1 MSPVEDAAGFDWAP
15 RRRMLANGM
24 ARKFTLDFLKTEAA
38 AGLILAAAALIAV
51 AIANSPWRE
60 AYFAFVKSPFTL
72 QLGGFEETKSVLKWT
87 KDGLMAVFFFVV
99 GLEIKYEVLKGEL
112 SNPRKLAMPVFA
124 AVGGML
130 APALVFLA
138 LNLGEGGHPNG
149 WPIPT
154 ATDIAFA
161 LAALAIAAPRL
172 PPSLRVFLLTL
183 AIADDLGAV
192 ALIAVLFTSDLN
204 LAALAGAGVGI
215 AVMVWMGR
223 WKQVPAL
230 LFAAVFLVVWAF
242 TLKSGVNT
250 SLAGVAAALTVPIAA
265 GGAGEEGRL
274 KRYMH
279 ALHPYVAYGI
289 LPFFAFVAAGFAFD
303 AFPAAGILAPLPL
316 GIAAGL
322 VLGKP
327 IGVFGA
333 AALASALKLGQR
345 PSGSSWL
352 ELLGVAMLCGVGFT
366 MSLFIGGLAF
376 HDDTTAAEVQLG
388 VVAGSILSVIAAVLT
403 LKLAQFLRN
412 RQ

>member
-1 MSPVEDAAGFDWAP
+1 MT
-15 RRRMLANGM
+15 RR
-24 ARKFTLDFLKTEAA
+24 FTLDFLKTEAA
-38 AGLILAAAALIAV
+38 SGLILAAAAVVAV
-51 AIANSPWRE
+51 ILANSPWRD

-72 QLGGFEETKSVLKWT
+72 QIGGFDETKSVLKWT

-99 GLEIKYEVLKGEL
+99 GLEIKYEILKGEL
-112 SNPRKLAMPVFA
+112 SDPRKLALPVFA
-124 AVGGML
+124 AIGGMA

-138 LNLGEGGHPNG
+138 FNLGDGGHPNG

-172 PPSLRVFLLTL
+172 PASLRVFLLTL

-192 ALIAVLFTSDLN
+192 ALIAILFTSDLN
-204 LAALAGAGVGI
+204 LAALAGAAVGL
-215 AVMVWMGR
+215 AGMVWIGR
-223 WKQVPAL
+223 WRRIPPL
-230 LFAAVFLVVWAF
+230 LFAALFLVVWAF

-250 SLAGVAAALTVPIAA
+250 SLAGVAAALTVPIAPRKD
-265 GGAGEEGRL
+265 GEEGVL
-274 KRYMH
+274 KTYMH

-303 AFPAAGILAPLPL
+303 IFGGGGLLAPLPL

-333 AALASALKLGQR
+333 AVLASALRLGQR
-345 PSGSSWL
+345 PSGSTWL
-352 ELLGVAMLCGVGFT
+352 ELLGVSMLCGVGFT

-376 HDDTTAAEVQLG
+376 PAGDTTAQVQLG
-388 VVAGSILSVIAAVLT
+388 VVAGSVVSVLAGILT
-403 LKLAQFLRN
+403 LKLAGNLRA